1 MRLGPVFGVL
11 LLSLIGHMSIARW
24 LEDHSTWMHR
34 NRRATRVV
42 FFVIAL
48 FGPFFRTLSVYL
60 GLGQNAAPY
69 ALVEVTL
76 AVFAGSTVG
85 IMKTFFWL
93 YGKLSGKLHEHL
105 AKAAHSANNEKR
117 GERERTSGADR
128 GELAG
133 GTPSLADSEVSPTP
147 IGTTSPDRRER
158 EGGTPSLVDSEV
170 SPTPIG
176 TTSPDRGEREGGTP
190 SQAAPTESWVPAFR
204 EQEEKRISR
213 RLLLERALGTS
224 LLATST
230 GAIGWGIVRGRHAFR
245 IDEVVVK
252 IPGLSPKLDGYTI
265 AQVSDVHVGTFV
277 TERELEEGFSLVRSM
292 KPDLIVATGDLVDHD
307 PAYCDLFA
315 GTLAKLPSRDGTY
328 CIYGNHD
335 YTTGAGFVADA
346 LARAKVPL
354 LVNDARVIRAAEG
367 GFSLVGMDEV
377 WGRWWGRRGPDLD
390 RALAG
395 APGDLPRILLSH
407 QPKTFRDFAG
417 KCALQLSGHT
427 HGGQINPGF
436 RPADLV
442 FEYVA
447 GRYERNGS
455 TLWVNRGFGVAGPPS
470 RVGAPPEITKIVL
483 VSG

>member
-24 LEDHSTWMHR
+24 LEDHSTWIHR
-34 NRRATRVV
+34 NRRKTRAVA
-42 FFVIAL
+42 FLIAL

-85 IMKTFFWL
+85 IMKTLFWL
-93 YGKLSGKLHEHL
+93 YGKLSGKIHERL
-105 AKAAHSANNEKR
+105 AKAAHE
-117 GERERTSGADR
+117 
-128 GELAG
+128 
-133 GTPSLADSEVSPTP
+133 SEVNR
-147 IGTTSPDRRER
+147 GTEPA
-158 EGGTPSLVDSEV
+158 
-170 SPTPIG
+170 
-176 TTSPDRGEREGGTP
+176 GETP
-190 SQAAPTESWVPAFR
+190 SQGPPDASNLPMETTMPDGGAREGKSEGETPSRVAPPEPWVPAFR

-213 RLLLERALGTS
+213 RLLLERALGTT
-224 LLATST
+224 LLASST

-277 TERELEEGFSLVRSM
+277 TERELDEGFSLVRSM

-307 PAYCDLFA
+307 PAYCNLFA
-315 GTLAKLPSRDGTY
+315 GTLAKLPARDGTY

-335 YTTGAGFVADA
+335 YTTGASFVADA

-395 APGDLPRILLSH
+395 APDDLPRILLSH

>member
-1 MRLGPVFGVL
+1 
-11 LLSLIGHMSIARW
+11 
-24 LEDHSTWMHR
+24 MHR
-34 NRRATRVV
+34 NRRKTRVA
-42 FFVIAL
+42 FFLVAL

-85 IMKTFFWL
+85 IMKTLFWL
-93 YGKLSGKLHEHL
+93 YGKLSAKVHHHL
-105 AKAAHSANNEKR
+105 AQSAHQSRTKNG
-117 GERERTSGADR
+117 GERD
-128 GELAG
+128 GE
-133 GTPSLADSEVSPTP
+133 TPSHVLPDASRPPLE
-147 IGTTSPDRRER
+147 TTSPDSTSPDRER
-158 EGGTPSLVDSEV
+158 EGGTPSHVL
-170 SPTPIG
+170 
-176 TTSPDRGEREGGTP
+176 PD
-190 SQAAPTESWVPAFR
+190 ESWLPTFR
-204 EQEEKRISR
+204 QQEETRISR
-213 RLLLERALGTS
+213 RLLLERALGTT

-245 IDEVVVK
+245 VDEVVVK

-277 TERELEEGFSLVRSM
+277 TERELDEGFSLVRAM

-315 GTLAKLPSRDGTY
+315 GTLAKLRARDGIY

-346 LARAKVPL
+346 LSRAGVPL
-354 LVNDARVIRAAEG
+354 LINDARVIREAEG

-390 RALAG
+390 RALAR
-395 APGDLPRILLSH
+395 APADLPRILLSH

>member
-24 LEDHSTWMHR
+24 LEDHSAWMHR
-34 NRRATRVV
+34 NRRTTRVV
-42 FFVIAL
+42 FFAIAL

-85 IMKTFFWL
+85 IMKTLFWL
-93 YGKLSGKLHEHL
+93 YGKLSGKLHERL
-105 AKAAHSANNEKR
+105 AKAAHKEKT
-117 GERERTSGADR
+117 GERE
-128 GELAG
+128 GE
-133 GTPSLADSEVSPTP
+133 TPSHVDSEVSRPP
-147 IGTTSPDRRER
+147 IGTTSPDREER
-158 EGGTPSLVDSEV
+158 EVGTPSHVEPDVSLAPTADASDKEKRDRAGGTPSH
-170 SPTPIG
+170 
-176 TTSPDRGEREGGTP
+176 
-190 SQAAPTESWVPAFR
+190 AAPDDSWVPAFR
-204 EQEEKRISR
+204 QQEEKRISR
-213 RLLLERALGTS
+213 RLLLERALGTT
-224 LLATST
+224 LLATSS

-265 AQVSDVHVGTFV
+265 AQMSDVHVGTFV
-277 TERELEEGFSLVRSM
+277 TERELDEGFSLVRSM

-335 YTTGAGFVADA
+335 YTTGASFVADA

-367 GFSLVGMDEV
+367 GFSLIGMDEV

-390 RALAG
+390 LALASV
-395 APGDLPRILLSH
+395 PRDLPRILLSH

>member
-24 LEDHSTWMHR
+24 LEDHSTWMRR
-34 NRRATRVV
+34 NRRKTRVV

-85 IMKTFFWL
+85 IMKTLFWI
-93 YGKLSGKLHEHL
+93 YGKLSAKVREHL
-105 AKAAHSANNEKR
+105 AKAAHSASDGKR
-117 GERERTSGADR
+117 GEREGGA
-128 GELAG
+128 
-133 GTPSLADSEVSPTP
+133 PSLADSEVSQPP
-147 IGTTSPDRRER
+147 IGTSSPEREER
-158 EGGTPSLVDSEV
+158 EGRAPAQ
-170 SPTPIG
+170 P
-176 TTSPDRGEREGGTP
+176 
-190 SQAAPTESWVPAFR
+190 APTESWVRTFR

-213 RLLLERALGTS
+213 RLLLERALGTT

-245 IDEVVVK
+245 VDEVVVK

-367 GFSLVGMDEV
+367 GFSLIGMDEV

-395 APGDLPRILLSH
+395 VPDDLPRILLSH